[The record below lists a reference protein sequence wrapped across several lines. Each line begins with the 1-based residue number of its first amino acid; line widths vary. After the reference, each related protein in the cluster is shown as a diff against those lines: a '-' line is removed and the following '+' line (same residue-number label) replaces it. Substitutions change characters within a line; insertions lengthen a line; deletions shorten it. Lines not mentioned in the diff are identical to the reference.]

1 VEGKAERFALHRH
14 GRRSAFREERRLGAA
29 MLTPSLAVIALVA
42 AYPICYAIW
51 LSLNEY
57 SVITPGLSRFVGLD
71 NYTEVLGSSEFW
83 EAMRTTVVFTVAS
96 VGLELAI
103 GIGMALVMH
112 EAFRGRA
119 LLRAVVLVPWAI
131 LTVVTAITWRTMFEP
146 ELGFV
151 NTALSA
157 LSLPGGDIVWLG
169 EEGYALG
176 VMILADVWK
185 TAPFMALLVLAGLQG
200 IPEDLYDAAKVDGAS
215 TWQRFRAVTLP
226 LLIPAITVAL
236 IFRTLDALRVF
247 DLPYVLTKGAN
258 GTETLSLIAQQELVT
273 NRNTGL
279 GSALSVLTFLTVIG
293 ISFLYIRFMGGNIRA
308 LTKEEE

>member
-1 VEGKAERFALHRH
+1 VEAGAARLSPPQR
-14 GRRSAFREERRLGAA
+14 GRRSVFRGERRLGTT
-29 MLTPSLAVIALVA
+29 MLAPSLAVIALVA
-42 AYPICYAIW
+42 AYPICYALW

-71 NYTEVLGSSEFW
+71 NYIDALGSAKFW
-83 EAMRTTVVFTVAS
+83 EAMETTVLFTVIS

-103 GIGMALVMH
+103 GLGMALVMH
-112 EAFRGRA
+112 QAFRGRA

-131 LTVVTAITWRTMFEP
+131 LTVVTAITWRTIFEP

-151 NTALSA
+151 NTMLSS
-157 LSLPGGDIVWLG
+157 LSLPGGDVVWLG
-169 EEGYALG
+169 EEGYALA
-176 VMILADVWK
+176 VMIFADVWK
-185 TAPFMALLVLAGLQG
+185 TAPFMALLILAGLQG
-200 IPEDLYDAAKVDGAS
+200 IPDELHDAAKVDGAN
-215 TWQRFRAVTLP
+215 TWQRFRSITLP
-226 LLIPAITVAL
+226 LLVPAITVAL

-258 GTETLSLIAQQELVT
+258 GTETLSLIAQTELVA

-279 GSALSVLTFLTVIG
+279 GSALAVLTFITVMG

-308 LTKEEE
+308 LTKEEG

>member
-1 VEGKAERFALHRH
+1 VEARAERLPQRRRR
-14 GRRSAFREERRLGAA
+14 RRSLFREERRLGAA
-29 MLTPSLAVIALVA
+29 MLAPSLAVIALVA

-57 SVITPGLSRFVGLD
+57 SVITPGLSKFVGLD
-71 NYTEVLGSSEFW
+71 NYTEALGSSEFW
-83 EAMRTTVVFTVAS
+83 GAMKTTVLFTVIS

-103 GIGMALVMH
+103 GLGMALVMH
-112 EAFRGRA
+112 QAFRGRS

-131 LTVVTAITWRTMFEP
+131 LTVVTAITWRTIFEP

-151 NTALSA
+151 NTTLSA
-157 LSLPGGDIVWLG
+157 LSLPGGDLVWLG

-185 TAPFMALLVLAGLQG
+185 TAPFMALLLLAGLQG
-200 IPEDLYDAAKVDGAS
+200 ISEDLYDAAKVDGAN
-215 TWQRFRAVTLP
+215 TWQRFRSVTLP
-226 LLIPAITVAL
+226 LLVPAITVAL

-273 NRNTGL
+273 NRNTGF

>member
-1 VEGKAERFALHRH
+1 MVAKAERLSPPRQ
-14 GRRSAFREERRLGAA
+14 GRRSVFREERRLGAA

-42 AYPICYAIW
+42 AYPICYAVW

-57 SVITPGLSRFVGLD
+57 SVITPGLSRFVGVD
-71 NYTEVLGSSEFW
+71 NYLDALGSSQFW
-83 EAMRTTVVFTVAS
+83 EAMKTTILFTVIS
-96 VGLELAI
+96 VGLELVI
-103 GIGMALVMH
+103 GLAMALVMH
-112 EAFRGRA
+112 RAFRGRA

-151 NTALSA
+151 NTMLTA
-157 LSLPGGDIVWLG
+157 LSLPGADVVWLG
-169 EEGYALG
+169 EEGYALA
-176 VMILADVWK
+176 VMIFADVWK
-185 TAPFMALLVLAGLQG
+185 TAPFMALLLLAGLQG
-200 IPEDLYDAAKVDGAS
+200 IPDELHDAAKVDGADA
-215 TWQRFRAVTLP
+215 WQRFRSITLP

-258 GTETLSLIAQQELVT
+258 GTETLSLVAQTELVA
-273 NRNTGL
+273 NRNTGY
-279 GSALSVLTFLTVIG
+279 GSALAVLTFVTVMG

-308 LTKEEE
+308 LTQEED